1 VEIYGKAGQ
10 TTGNIIQRMRFSCWI
25 TKATD
30 TLSEYVIRLFHG
42 KSGHAN
48 ASQCYV
54 IGTRYVLLNCLLG
67 IFKSQDSVI
76 GKMIGYEL
84 DNRGAMLPSLAKPRV
99 LCLLQG
105 PDWLLRPS
113 HSPVLYV
120 MGADFP
126 EEKR

>member
-1 VEIYGKAGQ
+1 MEKYGKAGQ
-10 TTGNIIQRMRFSCWI
+10 TTGNTIQRMHFACWI

-30 TLSEYVIRLFHG
+30 TPSEYVIRLFQG

-54 IGTRYVLLNCLLG
+54 IRTRYDLLNCSLG

-99 LCLLQG
+99 SSLSTVGSRLALEA
-105 PDWLLRPS
+105 L
-113 HSPVLYV
+113 PVSCSV
-120 MGADFP
+120 RNGS
-126 EEKR
+126 